1 MCSKSDDGDWRLL
14 AFAMTAYRVILATR
28 DKKVISESS
37 SRPVPGSYDTRLP
50 VPEHSFGRIKISQD
64 PEEDICHWREYD
76 SKSQIEQSRILTVPV
91 PVEED
96 FFIKNETSMKPPE

>member
-1 MCSKSDDGDWRLL
+1 MSSKSDDGDWRLL

-64 PEEDICHWREYD
+64 PEEDIWREYD
-76 SKSQIEQSRILTVPV
+76 SKSQIEQSRILL
-91 PVEED
+91 VEYRYR
-96 FFIKNETSMKPPE
+96 